1 MFKFLKLQK
10 NRGMTYVELIVVI
23 SIVALLSTVSLFN
36 YADFQEKVN
45 MKNLANDIASRIVE
59 AQKNAIGGRVP
70 ATGAPAGWRPSY
82 GVYFDISEDASFVNF
97 LDLTQDKKYTC
108 PGSECTGANTIQITK
123 GNYISNIDYVTN
135 GIFYSID
142 SPLHITFTRPDS
154 GATFYIGSNVT
165 PLTNAQFVQ
174 VTLSSKTDN
183 TFSII
188 KIFPSGRVQI
198 N

>member
-45 MKNLANDIASRIVE
+45 MKNLANDIASRVVE
-59 AQKNAIGGRVP
+59 AQKNAIGGRT
-70 ATGAPAGWRPSY
+70 ATGAIVGWRPSY
-82 GVYFDISEDASFVNF
+82 GIYFDISEPTSFVNF
-97 LDLTQDKKYTC
+97 TDLNQDKRYNL
-108 PGSECTGANTIQITK
+108 GSESSGPIQITK
-123 GNYISNIDYVTN
+123 GNYIVRIEYFDGVFFNPV
-135 GIFYSID
+135 D

-165 PLTNAQFVQ
+165 PLTNLKYMQIE
-174 VTLSSKTDN
+174 LSNKTDD
-183 TFSII
+183 TFSLI